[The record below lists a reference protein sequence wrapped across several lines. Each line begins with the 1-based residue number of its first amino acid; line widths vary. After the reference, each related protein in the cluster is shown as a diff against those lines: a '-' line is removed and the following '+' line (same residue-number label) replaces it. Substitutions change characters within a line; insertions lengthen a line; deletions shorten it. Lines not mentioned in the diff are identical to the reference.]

1 MKSVHGH
8 FVILRNIARRTNA
21 SPGLSREQSGSIQ
34 YGYLHILIGINSCS
48 VTPSNDQQSSVAIA
62 WKITITHKEHYSGLF
77 ANLHI
82 TVAYAQYEDT
92 RPHSETPNSTG
103 KKNLF
108 TKKVF

>member
-34 YGYLHILIGINSCS
+34 YRYFHILIGINSCS

-82 TVAYAQYEDT
+82 TRST
-92 RPHSETPNSTG
+92 KTTGHTTPNSTG

>member
-21 SPGLSREQSGSIQ
+21 SPGLSREQSVSIQ
-34 YGYLHILIGINSCS
+34 YRYFHILIGINSCS

-82 TVAYAQYEDT
+82 TVVYAQYEDN
-92 RPHSETPNSTG
+92 RPHY
-103 KKNLF
+103 
-108 TKKVF
+108 TKFYR